1 MEDQEYQDIA
11 KERDRQK
18 REAYFLVSRRTAGHR
33 LRALVNVNKEAINDG
48 DSDAIIKM
56 IAEALTGKQGKELT
70 MSSILYLADLL
81 AGDWDTFMTDERAR
95 EVVKISRAHEN
106 TDKLIAKGLG
116 AQEKMDKL
124 KLRIFHLAPDD
135 AYALGNLKYDILA
148 GDFDV

>member
-1 MEDQEYQDIA
+1 MEDNIA
-11 KERDRQK
+11 RERDRQK
-18 REAYFLVSRRTAGHR
+18 REAYFLVSRRAAGHR
-33 LRALVNVNKEAINDG
+33 LRALVNINEEAIDNG
-48 DSDAIIKM
+48 DSDVIVKT
-56 IAEALTGKQGKELT
+56 IAEALTGKQDDELT

-106 TDKLIAKGLG
+106 ADKLIAMGLN
-116 AQEKMDKL
+116 AQEKIGKL

-135 AYALGNLKYDILA
+135 AYALDNLKYDILA